1 MAAAFI
7 RFVRRIGRCRPIT
20 PISEKLYDD
29 LDFPPRVQA
38 YLPAPQA
45 LPRVPLKM
53 PAVRDKRAIARSL
66 I

>member
-1 MAAAFI
+1 MPAHYPD
-7 RFVRRIGRCRPIT
+7 IG
-20 PISEKLYDD
+20 KALDD

-53 PAVRDKRAIARSL
+53 LCETSVLSL
-66 I
+66 DH